1 MKRFNIRFVFA
12 GALAA
17 LCLALAPSPARA
29 QSIGIAQPIIIKQSP
44 PKGVWLKAEVI
55 HADSTTIMVREQESE
70 RKIYTFS
77 YSEKI
82 QGHMDK
88 IMAKGGYQSGDKV
101 KIRYVPGYA
110 LALDIKGKPSKPI

>member
-1 MKRFNIRFVFA
+1 MKKFNIRFVFV
-12 GALAA
+12 GTLAA
-17 LCLALAPSPARA
+17 LCLALAPVPARA

-44 PKGVWLKAEVI
+44 PKGRWLKAEVI
-55 HADSTTIMVREQESE
+55 HADSMSIMVREQENE

-88 IMAKGGYQSGDKV
+88 IMANGGYQSGDKV

>member
-1 MKRFNIRFVFA
+1 MKRFNIRFEFA

-44 PKGVWLKAEVI
+44 PKGAWLKAEVI
-55 HADSTTIMVREQESE
+55 HADSTTIMVREQANE

-77 YSEKI
+77 YSDKA
-82 QGHMDK
+82 QAHMDK
-88 IMAKGGYQSGDKV
+88 VMAKGGYQSGDIV
-101 KIRYVPGYA
+101 KIRYIPGYA
-110 LALDIKGKPSKPI
+110 VAMDIKGKPSKPI

>member
-1 MKRFNIRFVFA
+1 MKKFNLHFVFA
-12 GALAA
+12 ATLAA
-17 LCLALAPSPARA
+17 LCLALVPSPGRA

-44 PKGVWLKAEVI
+44 PKGRWLKAEVI
-55 HADSTTIMVREQESE
+55 HADSMSIMVRDQESE
-70 RKIYTFS
+70 RKIYTFT
-77 YSEKI
+77 YSDKI

-88 IMAKGGYQSGDKV
+88 IMANGGYQSGDKV

>member
-1 MKRFNIRFVFA
+1 MKRFNIRFVLA

-17 LCLALAPSPARA
+17 LFFAFAPAPARA
-29 QSIGIAQPIIIKQSP
+29 QSIGIAQPIIVKQSP

-55 HADSTTIMVREQESE
+55 HADSTSIMVRDQESE